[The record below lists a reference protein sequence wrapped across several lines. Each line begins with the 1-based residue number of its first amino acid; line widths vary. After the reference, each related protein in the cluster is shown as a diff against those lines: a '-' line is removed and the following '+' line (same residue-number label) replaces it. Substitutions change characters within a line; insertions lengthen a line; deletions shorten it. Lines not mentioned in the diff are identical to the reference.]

1 MPCVSN
7 GDKLRGFIVDMA
19 TAEED
24 GKEDNTEAIKNDEMG

>member
-7 GDKLRGFIVDMA
+7 GDKLRDFIVDMA

-24 GKEDNTEAIKNDEMG
+24 EKEDNTEAIKNYDMG